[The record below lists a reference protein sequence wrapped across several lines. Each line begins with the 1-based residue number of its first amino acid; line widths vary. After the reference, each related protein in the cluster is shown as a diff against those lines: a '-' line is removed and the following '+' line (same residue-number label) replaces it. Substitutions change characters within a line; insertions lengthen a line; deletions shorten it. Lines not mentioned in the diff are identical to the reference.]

1 MITCQFLVNKGNENS
16 DASTHS
22 QDISVLQLIKY
33 IHQKKN
39 RTFPICIF
47 CGVFFGGF
55 LCFFLYCIILQ
66 LICTYGFESEIQS
79 TVPVIIDAG
88 FYCRVVNVII

>member
-22 QDISVLQLIKY
+22 QDVSVLQLIK
-33 IHQKKN
+33 IGH
-39 RTFPICIF
+39 FPF
-47 CGVFFGGF
+47 AT
-55 LCFFLYCIILQ
+55 FLYCIILQ

>member
-16 DASTHS
+16 DASTHI

-33 IHQKKN
+33 IHKKKIGH
-39 RTFPICIF
+39 FPFASFVGCF
-47 CGVFFGGF
+47 LGVF
-55 LCFFLYCIILQ
+55 CVFLYCIILQ